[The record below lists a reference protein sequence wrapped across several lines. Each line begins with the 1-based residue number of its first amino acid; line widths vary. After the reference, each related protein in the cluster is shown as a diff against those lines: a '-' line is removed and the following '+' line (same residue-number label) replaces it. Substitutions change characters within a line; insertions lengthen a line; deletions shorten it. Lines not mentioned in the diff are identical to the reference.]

1 MVFLSYFVFPFK
13 NKTKISGNSK
23 KFSKIIF
30 TKKKEK
36 NESCHQVETHVQKC
50 EVHTYILSSFTF
62 LVIKILGLNYIH
74 AHYNI
79 RIGLVDE
86 EMKASHL

>member
-30 TKKKEK
+30 SKKKKKKVMPSNGNACAEMRGP
-36 NESCHQVETHVQKC
+36 H
-50 EVHTYILSSFTF
+50 IFF
-62 LVIKILGLNYIH
+62 LLL
-74 AHYNI
+74 
-79 RIGLVDE
+79 LFW
-86 EMKASHL
+86 

>member
-1 MVFLSYFVFPFK
+1 MVFISYFVFPFK

-30 TKKKEK
+30 SKKKK
-36 NESCHQVETHVQKC
+36 KMSHAIKWKRMCRNARS
-50 EVHTYILSSFTF
+50 TYILSSFTC

-79 RIGLVDE
+79 KIGFG
-86 EMKASHL
+86 